1 MIPQKVK
8 GLLIALDGVIY
19 NDSQVIPGAVQT
31 IQKLRDNRIPF
42 RFITNTTMKCCN
54 TLLSKLYGFGIRAE
68 EYELFSAAYAAA
80 KYISQFPGAKCHLML
95 MDDAKKEFVGMES
108 AELNVDFV
116 VVGDLG
122 DAVTFDLLNNAFV
135 RLMEGAKLVALQKN
149 RFWLSDKGYTLD
161 AGAFIALLE
170 YSSNQQ
176 AILIG
181 KPEKKFF
188 ELALDDLN
196 LSPDEALMIGDDIE
210 SDIGGAA
217 KMDMCTCIVQTGKF
231 RQEDVDMA
239 QMKPD
244 YIIPSITNIFD
255 LNLF

>member
-1 MIPQKVK
+1 M
-8 GLLIALDGVIY
+8 
-19 NDSQVIPGAVQT
+19 T
-31 IQKLRDNRIPF
+31 I
-42 RFITNTTMKCCN
+42 
-54 TLLSKLYGFGIRAE
+54 
-68 EYELFSAAYAAA
+68 

-95 MDDAKKEFVGMES
+95 MEDAKMEFIGLES

-116 VVGDLG
+116 VAGDLG

-196 LSPDEALMIGDDIE
+196 LPPDEALMIGDDIE

-217 KMDMCTCIVQTGKF
+217 KLDMCTCIVRTGKF
-231 RQEDVDMA
+231 RQEDVDSA

>member
-8 GLLIALDGVIY
+8 GLLIDLDGVIY

-31 IQKLRDNRIPF
+31 IQKLRDFQIPF
-42 RFITNTTMKCCN
+42 RFITNTTMKCRK
-54 TLLSKLYGFGIRAE
+54 TLLNKLNSFGIQAE

-95 MDDAKKEFVGMES
+95 MEDAKMEFIGLES

-116 VVGDLG
+116 VAGDLG

-196 LSPDEALMIGDDIE
+196 LSPDEVIMIGDDIE

-217 KMDMCTCIVQTGKF
+217 KLDMCTCIVQTGKF
-231 RQEDVDMA
+231 RHEDVDRA
-239 QMKPD
+239 RMKPN